1 MTNQNSE
8 LVGTYVGAVAARM
21 SVSGVDEAVVEE
33 VISVQQAL
41 LSELAEDGV
50 DLEAELGSPQDYAA
64 EVAHEVA
71 DAAEEEST
79 DTAPWGLFLRHGR
92 SRIWNPEDPRV
103 LQPHLLGIGWSVN
116 FGALAVRL
124 GLIRPDDEDVDTL
137 SSIPAPVIRVISA
150 VPAVLTVA
158 QAVTLVSQWDEL
170 PAQRER
176 FQPSRGGMVANLGIS
191 GALAVI
197 TAHAAKRGD
206 REDLLNTSAVGTL
219 LGGAGL
225 TSLCA
230 RVGKKNDP
238 RRTWARD
245 SIGGV
250 VAVVAAA
257 LIEVA
262 PRLSGICRLWRA
274 QGVTGH
280 GSTH

>member
-103 LQPHLLGIGWSVN
+103 LQPHLWES
-116 FGALAVRL
+116 
-124 GLIRPDDEDVDTL
+124 
-137 SSIPAPVIRVISA
+137 
-150 VPAVLTVA
+150 
-158 QAVTLVSQWDEL
+158 
-170 PAQRER
+170 
-176 FQPSRGGMVANLGIS
+176 GG
-191 GALAVI
+191 
-197 TAHAAKRGD
+197 
-206 REDLLNTSAVGTL
+206 
-219 LGGAGL
+219 
-225 TSLCA
+225 
-230 RVGKKNDP
+230 P
-238 RRTWARD
+238 
-245 SIGGV
+245 
-250 VAVVAAA
+250 
-257 LIEVA
+257 
-262 PRLSGICRLWRA
+262 
-274 QGVTGH
+274 
-280 GSTH
+280 